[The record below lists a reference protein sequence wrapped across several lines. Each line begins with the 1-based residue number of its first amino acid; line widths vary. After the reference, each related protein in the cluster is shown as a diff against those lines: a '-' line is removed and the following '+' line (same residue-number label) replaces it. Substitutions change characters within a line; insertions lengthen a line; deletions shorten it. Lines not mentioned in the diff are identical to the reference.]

1 MRYEHASS
9 CPSVL
14 PAATFRRSEPGR
26 LLEAVGDAALGSFCD
41 GKGRDILAVPDNLAF
56 GGRNKAHDSFGKRR
70 FAAAVR
76 AGDDDELS
84 ILDGQ
89 IDMLENVY
97 RSAFG
102 RRGEA

>member
-1 MRYEHASS
+1 MPERFA
-9 CPSVL
+9 
-14 PAATFRRSEPGR
+14 RRNVQKVRDADALEPGR

-41 GKGRDILAVPDNLAF
+41 GKTGHILAVPENLSF
-56 GGRNKAHDSFGKRR
+56 RRRHKAHDRLGERR